1 MLRPTSRATRFA
13 ASSER
18 DEASPFPRDDDHGI
32 CRWLAYSGSPVLLE
46 ELLYNRQN
54 SLIVQSLHSRLGAEE
69 TNGDG
74 FGVGWYG
81 GAGDAGVFR
90 SIEPAWNDRNLREL
104 SGHIESGLVFAHI
117 RASTGSPVQQTNC
130 HPFRHGRWLF
140 MHNGFI
146 DGLHE
151 IKRDLALAVDP
162 SLYPEIEGTTDTELM
177 FHLALT
183 FGLEDDPPQAVA
195 RMVGFVEATGRA
207 HGVEF
212 PFQGTIATT
221 DGECIWAFRY
231 SSEGNSRSLFFST
244 DLRTLRELYPENE
257 RAPRPRR
264 RVPAGRLRAA
274 RRPAR
279 RVERGARGLVR
290 RDPAGPGRDASVRA
304 DDGRRTRL
312 GARRSRTYERRL
324 PLRSRRQTCVLPGP
338 RCRARVARAARVCPG
353 GVVPRGARRL
363 ARRAPRAGADGS
375 GAGAG
380 PARSTGWSTRR
391 SPARAR
397 ASWSTG

>member
-1 MLRPTSRATRFA
+1 VTGFV

-18 DEASPFPRDDDHGI
+18 DEVMPLSRSDDPGI

-81 GAGDAGVFR
+81 APDTPAVFR

-130 HPFRHGRWLF
+130 HPFRNGHWLF
-140 MHNGFI
+140 MHNGFV
-146 DGLHE
+146 DGFHE

-162 SLYPEIEGTTDTELM
+162 SLYPEMEGTTDTEMM

-183 FGLEDDPPQAVA
+183 FGLKDDPPQAVA
-195 RMVGFVEATGRA
+195 RTVGLVEATGRE
-207 HGVEF
+207 HGIEF

-221 DGECIWAFRY
+221 DGERIWAFRY
-231 SSEGNSRSLFFST
+231 SSKGDSRSLFFST
-244 DLRTLRELYPENE
+244 DLPTLRELYPENE
-257 RAPRPRR
+257 ELQGLDEESRLVVSEPLGDLPGAWNE
-264 RVPAGRLRAA
+264 VPESSYGVIQPGQDEMHTFEPIAA
-274 RRPAR
+274 A
-279 RVERGARGLVR
+279 A
-290 RDPAGPGRDASVRA
+290 ASS
-304 DDGRRTRL
+304 RTR
-312 GARRSRTYERRL
+312 
-324 PLRSRRQTCVLPGP
+324 
-338 RCRARVARAARVCPG
+338 
-353 GVVPRGARRL
+353 
-363 ARRAPRAGADGS
+363 
-375 GAGAG
+375 
-380 PARSTGWSTRR
+380 
-391 SPARAR
+391 
-397 ASWSTG
+397 